1 MISSRGSRARQH
13 LAHTA
18 SLESIIAH
26 AIVSF
31 DFEGTYGEQDIAKP
45 HLPVTARRRGTAI
58 HGRKAAVCSMKKT
71 KKGRRLRMP
80 RSDSRPTVG
89 PGTRRNGINS

>member
-1 MISSRGSRARQH
+1 MISSRGSRAKQD

-31 DFEGTYGEQDIAKP
+31 DSEGTYGEQDIAKP
-45 HLPVTARRRGTAI
+45 H
-58 HGRKAAVCSMKKT
+58 
-71 KKGRRLRMP
+71 
-80 RSDSRPTVG
+80 
-89 PGTRRNGINS
+89 